1 MNPIWESIRISVC
14 RRCIDGDNSGA
25 CRLPEEE
32 FCPLESY
39 FPAVADVILGELG
52 KPAVDIRRHLHRRVC
67 AQCSMGSEKSCPKR
81 DTLECALERYM
92 PLVIEKVTA
101 MNVRWTGV

>member
-1 MNPIWESIRISVC
+1 MNPAWESIRISIC

-39 FPAVADVILGELG
+39 FPDVADVIFSGRG
-52 KPAVDIRRHLHRRVC
+52 KTPAEVQKLLRGRVC
-67 AQCSMGSEKSCPKR
+67 AQCSAGSEASCPKR
-81 DTLECALERYM
+81 DKLECALERSL
-92 PLVIEKVTA
+92 PLIIEKIGSLG
-101 MNVRWTGV
+101 VRWTTV